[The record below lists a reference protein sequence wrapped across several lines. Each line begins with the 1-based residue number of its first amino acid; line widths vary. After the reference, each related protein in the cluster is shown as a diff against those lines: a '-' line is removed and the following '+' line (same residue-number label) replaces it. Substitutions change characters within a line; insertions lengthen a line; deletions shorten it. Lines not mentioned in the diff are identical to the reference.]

1 MSKTLLTVG
10 ILAACMAAGSASAQG
25 QQDRDRS
32 RTPDQT
38 RQTDM
43 DRVQD
48 RDRMMDRD
56 LSKDRD
62 MARDQDRD
70 RDRDVL
76 SDKDRDRDRLQQQD
90 RDRIHASELMTAQ
103 ERTQYMNQL
112 RALRTE
118 QERVQFRVDHQ
129 QKMQQRAKEQ
139 NAKLGP
145 APTRN
150 QLESQE
156 RDRQRERTQIF
167 GYELMDQGELD
178 RYREQMRSA
187 RTQEERARIQSEH
200 RLAMQ
205 ERARQKGV
213 SLATDIE

>member
-10 ILAACMAAGSASAQG
+10 ILAACVVASSASAQG

-62 MARDQDRD
+62 RDVLSDRD
-70 RDRDVL
+70 RDRD
-76 SDKDRDRDRLQQQD
+76 RLHQQD
-90 RDRIHASELMTAQ
+90 RDRIFAGELMTPQ
-103 ERTQYMNQL
+103 ERTQYLNQL

-118 QERVQFRVDHQ
+118 QERVQFRLDHQ
-129 QKMQQRAKEQ
+129 QKMQLLAKER
-139 NAKLGP
+139 NAKLGS
-145 APTRN
+145 AATRSL
-150 QLESQE
+150 LETQE

-178 RYREQMRSA
+178 RYREQLRSA
-187 RTQEERARIQSEH
+187 RTQDERERIQSEH

-205 ERARQKGV
+205 ERAREKGV
-213 SLATDIE
+213 SLASDK